1 MANSD
6 LSIARKAAAEAL
18 REENLY
24 FWGLML
30 TIPVYAVALHLTR
43 GKKYGELVTAVM
55 GILFSFFGVGLM
67 RAWDDRRKAQ
77 IAERNALIANNT
89 LTTT

>member
-1 MANSD
+1 MAKSD
-6 LSIARKAAAEAL
+6 LTIAREAAAAAL

-30 TIPVYAVALHLTR
+30 TIPVYAVALHFTR
-43 GKKYGELVTAVM
+43 GKKYGELVTAIM
-55 GILFSFFGVGLM
+55 GIMFSFFGVGLM

-77 IAERNALIANNT
+77 IAERNAMLTNNLIA
-89 LTTT
+89 